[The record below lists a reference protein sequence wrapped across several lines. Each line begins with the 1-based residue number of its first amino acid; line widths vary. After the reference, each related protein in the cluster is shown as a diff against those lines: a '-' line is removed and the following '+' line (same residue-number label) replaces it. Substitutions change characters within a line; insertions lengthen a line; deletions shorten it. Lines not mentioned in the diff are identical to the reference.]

1 MGVSRQEHWS
11 GLPFPPLGDLS
22 DPGIE
27 PVSLWQADSLPL
39 SRWRSPACPDIP
51 LLPDLQGGKVP
62 PLQDSLELR
71 AVICDHAHH
80 TLQFIV

>member
-1 MGVSRQEHWS
+1 MGCHFLLQELFLTQRWSSSLLHWQ
-11 GLPFPPLGDLS
+11 
-22 DPGIE
+22 
-27 PVSLWQADSLPL
+27 VDSLPL